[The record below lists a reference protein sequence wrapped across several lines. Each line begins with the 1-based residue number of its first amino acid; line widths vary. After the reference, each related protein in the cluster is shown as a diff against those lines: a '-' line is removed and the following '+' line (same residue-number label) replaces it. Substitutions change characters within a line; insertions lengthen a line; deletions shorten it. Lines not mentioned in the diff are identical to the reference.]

1 MIQGG
6 KGGLPKDLVGFLI
19 VSRIPLLYVLL
30 TENVAFR
37 ISSIGFCIFNV
48 VVYYFLTIEIY
59 RHIYGPKLT
68 NSGIL

>member
-37 ISSIGFCIFNV
+37 ISSITFA
-48 VVYYFLTIEIY
+48 
-59 RHIYGPKLT
+59 
-68 NSGIL
+68 